1 MTGWLDGWMTLV
13 LHNKYLRTLAAVT
26 KTLMKN
32 SLCFVA
38 LTYTPRYPHTHHL
51 IISIDGV
58 SDLFRFVFVWLIF
71 GTREVPAFQ
80 RYTYQMVI
88 INEHLIR
95 FTLTYK
101 TFPGSRKTSL
111 ITEILLFTN

>member
-1 MTGWLDGWMTLV
+1 MDGWMTLV
-13 LHNKYLRTLAAVT
+13 HNKYLRTLAAVT

-51 IISIDGV
+51 IIIDGV

-80 RYTYQMVI
+80 GYTYQMVI
-88 INEHLIR
+88 IIAHLIR

-101 TFPGSRKTSL
+101 NFRGLRNQ
-111 ITEILLFTN
+111 FNY